1 MLKEKPF
8 LFLESKY
15 IVLIIFIISS
25 LIFIFALFQMK
36 NVSTSVKRI
45 SKEKGVSLMETISQS
60 SEFAFFTFNKVEE
73 EIISRVFL
81 TARLLSYLEEKESLS
96 DETLRLIAKENEIH
110 QINIYDSQGA
120 LEISSEISLAEKE
133 LPQKLLIDAEEN
145 EILLELDVDPLG
157 RPNRFA
163 AVRKRKGNRGFIV
176 VKNSPEEL
184 IKLRKKIGMGKLVQE
199 LSLQRGVEYIV
210 IQ

>member
-1 MLKEKPF
+1 
-8 LFLESKY
+8 
-15 IVLIIFIISS
+15 
-25 LIFIFALFQMK
+25 MK